1 MPGSLIFYEAAGRL
15 AETLADLA
23 HELGPRPAA
32 VARELTKLHEEV
44 RRGALDKLAAE
55 YAAGGAPRGEIVI
68 VVGPAEARP
77 AVSEAALDREI
88 AEQLTNLS
96 VKDAAAAV
104 AAKHGLP
111 RRQIYARALAIAGAQ
126 R

>member
-1 MPGSLIFYEAAGRL
+1 VPGSLIFYEAAGRL

-23 HELGPRPAA
+23 LELGPRPAA

-44 RRGALDKLAAE
+44 RRGRLDKLAAD

-68 VVGPAEARP
+68 VVGPADGRP

-96 VKDAAAAV
+96 VKDAAAAI

-111 RRQIYARALAIAGAQ
+111 RRQIYARALALAGAQ